1 MKNKTIR
8 VCGIDPGLS
17 GAFVFVED
25 GYIVDIVDM
34 PTVKVVVGKRK
45 RSVVDSEQI
54 TNIFK
59 KYFSQDTVVYIEKAH
74 AMPGQGVVSMF
85 TNGETFGKLTQACF
99 DFGFV
104 PNIIRATDWKREFNL
119 QSGKKVEKS
128 EKKIKTFELAVEF
141 FKDES
146 LFCRKYKR
154 NQEEKIKILDGR
166 SDAAMIAYYG
176 YIKNK

>member
-1 MKNKTIR
+1 MKSDSLK
-8 VCGIDPGLS
+8 VCGIDPGLT
-17 GAFVFVED
+17 GAFVFIEN
-25 GYIVDIVDM
+25 GSIVNIVDM
-34 PTVKVVVGKRK
+34 PTVKIVVGKRK

-59 KYFSQDTVVYIEKAH
+59 KYFFSDTIVYIEKAH

-99 DFGFV
+99 DFGLV
-104 PNIIRATDWKREFNL
+104 PHIIRATDWKKEFKL

-128 EKKIKTFELAVEF
+128 EKKIKTFELAVEV